1 MDAPVAGYWRDG
13 ASNCGAVDMEITV
26 GKIVGGVGSR
36 RWAQVHD
43 FVPEDD
49 QEKMSKRGRLIVLA
63 SIGTEEEKNEVEV
76 VSQGREILARLHE
89 LYYGNMEGEA
99 MEVLT
104 RGIENV
110 EKEFAG
116 VEVTALAIIDKALF
130 CALNGGGLWARV
142 GGKEGWVVNP
152 NSKHEILNS
161 KPMVLSSWAKDGQA
175 LVLGNSRFWDQVPLG
190 IVKAGVDNE
199 DMEGVVE
206 TLGAV
211 VHGGGK
217 GEGTVGAV
225 VKIHDRKSET
235 LNPKSEIIL
244 NTQIPKPKFTWPKI
258 NWPRIKLPRG
268 SIYVAPGEKMAKQK
282 QMMWAGLGFLIVLVL
297 MVGGWQW
304 RERNKRIEQSEQNK
318 TIESVKYKFDEA
330 KALVSLNP
338 VRSRELLGEIEGE
351 VTKWKSDKV
360 TKRDE
365 RVKQIVEEWAG
376 VRAEAMGIKSGE
388 GKVVFD
394 LGLLRE
400 GMVGEKL
407 EMRDGKLEVLDTQG
421 GRLIEVDPVKK
432 SGEVVAGKEAL
443 GQAKLLATYP
453 GKTLVFSDKGVVQCS
468 MSNVLCSVAVKP
480 DEEWGEVK
488 DMGVFAGNIYLLT
501 DKGVWRHQVTESGYG
516 AKQKWLADTEDAL
529 GLGENM
535 AIDGSIWVA
544 KTLNSKSEILKY
556 TRGVRES
563 FTVSGLDKDL
573 GDNRILYTDEDQE
586 NLYVL
591 DRTNKRIVVLK
602 KTGEYLQQYEGG
614 EIGNA
619 TSLVVDEKA
628 GKVYILAGSRIYEI
642 NK

>member
-1 MDAPVAGYWRDG
+1 
-13 ASNCGAVDMEITV
+13 MEITV

-49 QEKMSKRGRLIVLA
+49 QEKLTRRGRLILLA

-76 VSQGREILARLHE
+76 VSEGREILARLHE
-89 LYYGNMEGEA
+89 LYYGNLEGEA
-99 MEVLT
+99 MEVLA
-104 RGIENV
+104 GAIEEA

-130 CALNGGGLWARV
+130 CALNGGGVWARV

-152 NSKHEILNS
+152 NDKTQMTNDKI
-161 KPMVLSSWAKDGQA
+161 KVLSSWAKDGQI

-225 VKIHDRKSET
+225 VKIRSQEPVIRSQEPEKK
-235 LNPKSEIIL
+235 PEIK
-244 NTQIPKPKFTWPKI
+244 QKFVWPKI

-282 QMMWAGLGFLIVLVL
+282 QMMWAGLGFLILLVL

-360 TKRDE
+360 TKKDE
-365 RVKQIVEEWAG
+365 RVKQILGEWEAI
-376 VRAEAMGIKSGE
+376 RAEAMGIKSGE
-388 GKVVFD
+388 GKMVFD

-400 GMVGEKL
+400 GMTGEKL
-407 EMRDGKLEVLDTQG
+407 EIRDGKLEVLDTQG
-421 GRLIEVDPVKK
+421 DRLIEVDPVKK
-432 SGEVVAGKEAL
+432 SGEIVAGKEAL
-443 GQAKLLATYP
+443 GQARLLATYP
-453 GKTLVFSDKGVVQCS
+453 GKVIVFSDKGVVQCS
-468 MSNVLCSVAVKP
+468 MSNVQCSVAVKP
-480 DEEWGEVK
+480 DEGWGEVK

-501 DKGVWRHQVTESGYG
+501 SNGVWRHQVTESGYG
-516 AKQKWLADTEDAL
+516 AKQKWLADTEDAQ

-535 AIDGSIWVA
+535 AIDGSIWV
-544 KTLNSKSEILKY
+544 TEIRNEKLEIRKY

-573 GDNRILYTDEDQE
+573 GENRIIYTDEDQE

-619 TSLVVDEKA
+619 TSLVVDEKV
-628 GKVYILAGSRIYEI
+628 GKVYILAGSKIYEI
-642 NK
+642 SK